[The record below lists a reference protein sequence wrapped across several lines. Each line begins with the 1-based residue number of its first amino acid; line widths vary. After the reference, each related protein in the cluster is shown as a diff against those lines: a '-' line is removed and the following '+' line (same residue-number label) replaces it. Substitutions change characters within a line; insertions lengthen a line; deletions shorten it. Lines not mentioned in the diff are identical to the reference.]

1 MRGEAACAS
10 VNRVRILGV
19 VKNYSFQSDQE
30 VLRPNVKEGGAFV
43 HCSPQL
49 KTKAKQNPK
58 NLPQRRQITARK
70 SGGGWAGFTFEPL
83 HSVHPAHLHEGHRQR
98 HKEGAAQTQDDMGIW
113 EGLRGAAGVRV
124 YCPHR
129 CDKTESQS
137 FRGVKS

>member
-1 MRGEAACAS
+1 MVRGEAACAS

-30 VLRPNVKEGGAFV
+30 VLCPNVKEGGAFV

-83 HSVHPAHLHEGHRQR
+83 HLHEGHIQVTRRERPR
-98 HKEGAAQTQDDMGIW
+98 HKTIW
-113 EGLRGAAGVRV
+113 EYGKG
-124 YCPHR
+124 
-129 CDKTESQS
+129 
-137 FRGVKS
+137 